1 MSPGENGRGSGAE
14 PTTFCTSLSTS
25 ISRCRSNNIA
35 DRGDLYTPIW
45 QAYLDQLVVAT
56 KFCIPANALRL
67 LLLAEF
73 NVLPTSHRFIL
84 VTTPFPVPRSPFT
97 LPSPA
102 KHTSDSSLQQSS
114 SRILLRE
121 CHAPFYCF
129 PTKTLCFYMS
139 LPLSTHILPVTSA
152 SSSALFACFS
162 PHLDVFELWPSSAP
176 RHCSGH
182 LLIVPSDQHSL
193 LCSLLTIT
201 PPLSHFSND
210 AF

>member
-56 KFCIPANALRL
+56 KFCVPANALRL

-84 VTTPFPVPRSPFT
+84 VTTPFPVPRSPCPAQ
-97 LPSPA
+97 PSIPQIQA
-102 KHTSDSSLQQSS
+102 SNNPRHAFSYASAM
-114 SRILLRE
+114 LLSIAFR
-121 CHAPFYCF
+121 PRR
-129 PTKTLCFYMS
+129 
-139 LPLSTHILPVTSA
+139 SA
-152 SSSALFACFS
+152 STCPFRS
-162 PHLDVFELWPSSAP
+162 P
-176 RHCSGH
+176 
-182 LLIVPSDQHSL
+182 
-193 LCSLLTIT
+193 LTSC
-201 PPLSHFSND
+201 L
-210 AF
+210 